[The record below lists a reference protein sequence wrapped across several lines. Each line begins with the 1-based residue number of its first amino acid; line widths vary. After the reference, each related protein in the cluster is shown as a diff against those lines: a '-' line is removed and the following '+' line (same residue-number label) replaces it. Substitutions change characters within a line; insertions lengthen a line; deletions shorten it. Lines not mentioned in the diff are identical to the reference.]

1 MSQPPYPQIP
11 ESAAL
16 PGCWWHPKRQTGLS
30 CVRCGRPACPDC
42 LREASVGFQCVD
54 CVESGQRVDK
64 EQRKQYEAAGY
75 GQRTI
80 TGALMPRRVVVT
92 PVLIAINVL
101 VFLLTVVQSGSVT
114 NNNGGSEIGAG
125 GWLDSVR
132 VAHDGEYWRLFT
144 SGFLHDGLL
153 HIAVNMLSLWMLGRD
168 LERAMGPLRYTAAY
182 LVSLF
187 GGSVAV
193 VLFAPDRPVVGAS
206 GAIYGLLGAIL
217 IALLRLKL
225 NPTQA
230 LVIIGVNLVLSVSI
244 PGISLF
250 AHLGGLVAGA
260 IVMAAMVYAPEK
272 SRKVWQSATTA
283 AIAVALAGLF
293 VIGEVRLDGQT
304 CVVAQPERDH
314 YVCSA
319 GS

>member
-42 LREASVGFQCVD
+42 LREAAVGFQCVD
-54 CVESGQRVDK
+54 CVQSGQRVDK
-64 EQRKQYEAAGY
+64 DQRKQYEAAGY
-75 GQRTI
+75 GQRTV
-80 TGALMPRRVVVT
+80 TGARMPRRIVVT
-92 PVLIAINVL
+92 PVLIALNVL
-101 VFLLTVVQSGSVT
+101 VFLLTVVQSGSMT
-114 NNNGGSEIGAG
+114 NNNGGSKIGTG
-125 GWLDSVR
+125 GWLDSVL
-132 VAHDGEYWRLFT
+132 VAHEGEYWRLFT

-168 LERAMGPLRYTAAY
+168 LERAMGPVRYTVAY

-225 NPTQA
+225 NPTSA

-272 SRKVWQSATTA
+272 SRAAWQAGMTVLVT
-283 AIAVALAGLF
+283 VALIGLF
-293 VIGEVRLDGQT
+293 AIGNARLGDQT
-304 CVVAQPERDH
+304 CGVAPTGDH

-319 GS
+319 SS